1 MCLGELDTPD
11 EQNQPDRPIETV
23 RQSRSAILGRLV
35 TMNQFVVPPQLS
47 PSPSLGQKATLKKQ
61 AIRERFDQ
69 LASEREFWQ
78 QRASYYYN
86 DQRRY
91 LRFLI
96 PEGLSILEIGCGL
109 GDQLA
114 ALKPRRGLGID
125 LSEAMVREASTRH
138 PELEFL
144 VGDGEALA
152 LDETFDVILLV
163 DLVGHML
170 DVEATLKQLRHCCR
184 PTTRVV
190 IAHYNFLW
198 EPFLGLLELV
208 GLKMPQAEQNWLS
221 PGDIR
226 NLLRLADYE
235 VVKAE
240 WRLLMPLGI
249 PFLSTIVNRLLAH
262 LPGLN
267 HLCLC
272 HYVVARVR
280 TMPTHEP
287 QTVTV
292 VIPCRNE
299 KGNIESAIARLPSFG
314 SHQEVIFVDGHSTDG
329 TLDEIQRVIAQYP
342 EKDIT
347 CLVQGGKGKGDAVR
361 KGFAYA
367 TGDILM
373 ILDADLTMPPE
384 ELPKFYEA
392 MVSGKGEFI
401 NGSRLV
407 YPMEH
412 EAMRYLNLLGNKFFS
427 MAFSWLL
434 GERIKD
440 TLCGTKVLF
449 RKDYERIAANR
460 SYFGEFDPFGDF
472 DLLFGASKLNLKIL
486 EVPIRYQERTYGTTN
501 IHRFAHGW
509 LLLKMT
515 VFGFFRLKAV

>member
-1 MCLGELDTPD
+1 M
-11 EQNQPDRPIETV
+11 
-23 RQSRSAILGRLV
+23 
-35 TMNQFVVPPQLS
+35 MNPVAVSPQLS
-47 PSPSLGQKATLKKQ
+47 HSQSLGQRAMLKKQ
-61 AIRERFDQ
+61 AIRDRFDR
-69 LASEREFWQ
+69 LASERESWQ
-78 QRASYYYN
+78 RRASCYYN

-96 PEGLSILEIGCGL
+96 PEGLRVLEIGCGL

-125 LSEAMVREASTRH
+125 LSEAMIKEASMRH

-163 DLVGHML
+163 DLVGHVF
-170 DVEATLKQLRHCCR
+170 DIEATLKQLRRCCT
-184 PTTRVV
+184 PTTRIVV
-190 IAHYNFLW
+190 AYYNFLW
-198 EPFLGLLELV
+198 EPFLSLLEQV
-208 GLKMPQAEQNWLS
+208 GLKMPQEEQNWLS
-221 PGDIR
+221 PADIR
-226 NLLRLADYE
+226 NLLRLADFE

-240 WRLLMPLGI
+240 RRLLMPLGI
-249 PFLSTIVNRLLAH
+249 PILSSIVNRLLAY
-262 LPGLN
+262 LPGLT

-272 HYVVARVR
+272 HYMVARMR
-280 TMPTHEP
+280 TTSTHES

-299 KGNIESAIARLPSFG
+299 KGNIEAAVARLPSFG
-314 SHQEVIFVDGHSTDG
+314 RHQEVIFVDGHSTDG
-329 TLDEIQRVIAQYP
+329 TPDEIQRVIAQYP

-347 CLVQGGKGKGDAVR
+347 LLVQDGQGKGDAVR
-361 KGFAYA
+361 KGFMHA

-384 ELPKFYEA
+384 DLPKFYEA
-392 MVSGKGEFI
+392 ITSGKGEFI

-449 RKDYERIAANR
+449 RRDYERIVANR

-501 IHRFAHGW
+501 IHRFTHGW

-515 VFGFFRLKAV
+515 VYGFFRLKAV

>member
-1 MCLGELDTPD
+1 
-11 EQNQPDRPIETV
+11 
-23 RQSRSAILGRLV
+23 
-35 TMNQFVVPPQLS
+35 MNPVIVPPQ
-47 PSPSLGQKATLKKQ
+47 PSHPPSLGQRAILKKQ
-61 AIRERFDQ
+61 AIRERFDR
-69 LASEREFWQ
+69 LASERESWQ
-78 QRASYYYN
+78 RQAAYYYN

-91 LRFLI
+91 LRFLM
-96 PEGLSILEIGCGL
+96 PEGLRVLEIGCGL

-125 LSEAMVREASTRH
+125 LSEAMVKEASIRH
-138 PELEFL
+138 PELEFR

-152 LDETFDVILLV
+152 LDETFDVILLA
-163 DLVGHML
+163 DLVGHL
-170 DVEATLKQLRHCCR
+170 VDVEATLKQLRRCCT
-184 PTTRVV
+184 PTTRIVV
-190 IAHYNFLW
+190 AYYNFLW
-198 EPFLGLLELV
+198 EPFLRLLEQV
-208 GLKMPQAEQNWLS
+208 GLKMPQEEQSWLS
-221 PGDIR
+221 PADIR
-226 NLLRLADYE
+226 NLLRLADFE

-240 WRLLMPLGI
+240 RRLLMPLGI
-249 PFLSTIVNRLLAH
+249 PILSSIVNRLVAY
-262 LPGLN
+262 LPGLT

-272 HYVVARVR
+272 HYMVARMR
-280 TMPTHEP
+280 TTSTHES

-299 KGNIESAIARLPSFG
+299 KGNIEAAIARLPSFG
-314 SHQEVIFVDGHSTDG
+314 RHQEVIFVDGHSTEG
-329 TLDEIQRVIAQYP
+329 TPEEIQRVIAQYP

-347 CLVQGGKGKGDAVR
+347 LLVQDGKGKGDAVR
-361 KGFAYA
+361 KGFTHA

-384 ELPKFYEA
+384 DLPKFYEA
-392 MVSGKGEFI
+392 ITSGKGEFI

-449 RKDYERIAANR
+449 RRDYERIVTNR

-501 IHRFAHGW
+501 IHRFTHGW

-515 VFGFFRLKAV
+515 VYGFFRLKAV

>member
-1 MCLGELDTPD
+1 MS
-11 EQNQPDRPIETV
+11 QPDRTGQAHQMSRVRPSSQPRPAHLRSLPTV
-23 RQSRSAILGRLV
+23 DPVA
-35 TMNQFVVPPQLS
+35 VPPHHHES
-47 PSPSLGQKATLKKQ
+47 SSLGQKAMVKKQ
-61 AIRERFDQ
+61 AVREQFDR

-78 QRASYYYN
+78 QRAAYYYE

-91 LRFLI
+91 LRFLV
-96 PEGLSILEIGCGL
+96 PEGLSVLEIGCGL

-114 ALKPRRGLGID
+114 ALKPRRGVGID
-125 LSEAMVREASTRH
+125 LSEAMVKEASKRH
-138 PELEFL
+138 PELEFM

-170 DVEATLKQLRHCCR
+170 DVEATLTQLRRCCR

-190 IAHYNFLW
+190 IAYYNFLW
-198 EPFLGLLELV
+198 EPFLRLLERM
-208 GLKMPQAEQNWLS
+208 GLKMPQAEQSWLS
-221 PGDIR
+221 PADIR
-226 NLLRLADYE
+226 NLIRLADYE

-240 WRLLMPLGI
+240 WRLLMPTGI
-249 PFLSTIVNRLLAH
+249 PILSTLANRFVAH
-262 LPGLN
+262 LPGVN
-267 HLCLC
+267 RLCLC
-272 HYVVARVR
+272 HYVVARMR
-280 TMPTHEP
+280 TAPSDDP
-287 QTVTV
+287 QTTSI

-299 KGNIESAIARLPSFG
+299 KGTIEAAMERLPYFG
-314 SHQEVIFVDGHSTDG
+314 RHQEIIFVDGHSTDG
-329 TLDEIQRVIAQYP
+329 TQDEIQRVIAQYP

-347 CLVQGGKGKGDAVR
+347 LLVQDGKGKGDAVR
-361 KGFAYA
+361 KGFAHA

-373 ILDADLTMPPE
+373 ILDADLTVPPE
-384 ELPKFYEA
+384 DLPKFYDA
-392 MVSGKGEFI
+392 IAQGKGEFI

-449 RKDYERIAANR
+449 RRDYERIAANR
-460 SYFGEFDPFGDF
+460 AYFGEFDPFGDF

-486 EVPIRYQERTYGTTN
+486 EVPIRYQERTYGATN
-501 IHRFAHGW
+501 IHRFTHGW

-515 VFGFFRLKAV
+515 VYGFFRLKAV